1 MLSYENKSRTCCFTG
16 HRPQKLHQA
25 ESEIREGLDRAVA
38 RACEDGYRFFITG
51 MAMGVDLW
59 AGEAV
64 VKLKAK
70 HPDVSLIAA
79 VPYAGQEKHF
89 PPEWKKLYAEVLSA
103 CDHTEVLAQE
113 YRKGVFAFRDR
124 WMVDHSSRII
134 AVYNG
139 EPGGTLL
146 TLSYAKKEG
155 LELRGI
161 E

>member
-1 MLSYENKSRTCCFTG
+1 MLSYEKRACTCCFTG
-16 HRPQKLHQA
+16 HRPQKLHQEEEEVRA
-25 ESEIREGLDRAVA
+25 GLEKAVA
-38 RACEDGYRFFITG
+38 QAYEEGYRFFISG

-64 VKLKAK
+64 LKLREQL
-70 HPDVSLIAA
+70 PDVRLIAA
-79 VPYAGQEKHF
+79 IPYPGQEKHF
-89 PPEWKKLYAEVLSA
+89 PLEWKELYAQVLA
-103 CDHTEVLAQE
+103 GCDHAEILAEE
-113 YRKGVFAFRDR
+113 YRKGVFALRDR

-139 EPGGTLL
+139 EPGGTAL

-161 E
+161 